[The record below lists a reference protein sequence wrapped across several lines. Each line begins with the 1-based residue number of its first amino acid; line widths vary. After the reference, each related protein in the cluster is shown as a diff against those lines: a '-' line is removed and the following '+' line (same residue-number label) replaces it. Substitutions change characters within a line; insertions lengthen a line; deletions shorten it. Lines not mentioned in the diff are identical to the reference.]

1 MVKDVLKQAEE
12 KMKATVEHFR
22 KELAGV
28 KAGRATPALL
38 DKVHADYYGT
48 STPVSQMAT
57 ISAPEPRV
65 LIIDPWDKSA
75 MKAIEKAILTSDLG
89 LNPNND
95 GKVIRLNLPPLTAER
110 RKELVKTIS
119 KRAEEERVILRNQ
132 RRDSLEQ
139 LKKLQKDK
147 HISEDDLKRAETD
160 VQKLTDKF
168 IKELDHVLETKE
180 KEVLEV

>member
-22 KELAGV
+22 KELASV

-48 STPVSQMAT
+48 PTPISQMAN

-75 MKAIEKAILTSDLG
+75 MKAIEKAILASDLG
-89 LNPNND
+89 LTPNND

-110 RKELVKTIS
+110 RKEIVKS
-119 KRAEEERVILRNQ
+119 LHKRAEEERVVVRNH
-132 RRDSLEQ
+132 RRDALEH

-147 HISEDDLKRAETD
+147 QISEDDLKRGEGD
-160 VQKLTDKF
+160 VQKLTDKY
-168 IKELDHVLETKE
+168 IKDLDQVLAAKE
-180 KEVLEV
+180 KEILEV

>member
-1 MVKDVLKQAEE
+1 MIKDIVKQAEE
-12 KMKATVEHFR
+12 KMKSTVEHFR

-48 STPVSQMAT
+48 STPISQLAT

-75 MKAIEKAILTSDLG
+75 MKAIEKAILQSDLG

-110 RKELVKTIS
+110 RKEIVKTLH
-119 KRAEEERVILRNQ
+119 KRAEEERVVVRNI
-132 RRDSLEQ
+132 RRDAIEH
-139 LKKLQKDK
+139 LKKMQKDK
-147 HISEDDLKRAETD
+147 QISEDDLKRGETD
-160 VQKLTDKF
+160 VQKVTDRY
-168 IKELDHVLETKE
+168 IKELDHVLEVKE
-180 KEVLEV
+180 KEVMEV